1 MLESQVIS
9 LVDASMRLEG
19 LRIPAAL
26 TWRDMQPGMGADRIH
41 ADLVVRVCGREVR
54 FPGVQYGFCFERAT
68 STSIKSVLQAL
79 VALKDGTPHAWR
91 EGHGG
96 VRTHLLQL
104 SSEPCDRF
112 EYFIY
117 DDQHLYFGYHTNR
130 GGMLSLEV
138 RVSLRSLIDA
148 EIAFTERL
156 VTALDACSPELA
168 RCEERSR
175 YLGQWEHLR
184 VLAAS
189 VDESLTS
196 VLAPGAGSLD

>member
-1 MLESQVIS
+1 MLESQVMS
-9 LVDASMRLEG
+9 LADASLRLER

-26 TWRDMQPGMGADRIH
+26 TWRDMQPGLGAERIH

-54 FPGVQYGFCFERAT
+54 FPGVQYGFCFEPGN

-79 VALKDGTPHAWR
+79 VALKEGDPHAWR

-96 VRTHLLQL
+96 VPTHLLQL
-104 SSEPCDRF
+104 SPEPCDRF

-130 GGMLSLEV
+130 GGMLSLEA
-138 RVSLRSLIDA
+138 RVSLRSLLDA

-156 VTALDACSPELA
+156 VSELDASTPELSG
-168 RCEERSR
+168 CEERSR

-184 VLAAS
+184 GFATRVG
-189 VDESLTS
+189 ESLTS
-196 VLAPGAGSLD
+196 LLAPGAESLD